1 MIGTKD
7 IRRSHSVAWILAALL
22 GMSGILSAIAPAAL
36 HGLALHHYG
45 AKVDATTGANFC
57 DLLSGDTCQ
66 LGQRSSVAGGFGE
79 FGPPGVAVSPT
90 GNLYIADSAADR
102 IQEVT
107 ATGKFVLMFGK
118 DVNETTG
125 GNVCTQA
132 EVEAG
137 AKCKTGGTGEEAGA
151 FIGVESVAVDPVSGN
166 VYVAESWFGNNRV
179 DEFTAS
185 GKFVLTI
192 GEHVNATTGANL
204 CTQVEVE
211 AGETC
216 KGAPVGGESGEH
228 GALLMLE
235 GGNEIAAGGPKDI
248 LYVGTYHRVQ
258 EFNATGSWVGEISL
272 TGISEGS
279 LATAKALAVD
289 QVTGDVY
296 LVYPQ
301 NNETPAGIV
310 YEFPEAGGAPLK
322 EFTLTP
328 RQAGATVNVESI
340 ALDANGHLIVAELES
355 GSWFGSLLSATSGNR
370 LAEFPILPA
379 VLPAGLFPSITPAL
393 AFHSGELEFYGV
405 APWRREIVGYAFR
418 EGAEVLAK
426 PASCSE
432 GAAQESSVTFDCTLK
447 AEVNPSGVSE
457 TEAWFRWATNPAL
470 GGPGTQETAKQPLAT
485 GNALVSVNAGLE
497 GLLPAATYYYA
508 VAAEDKNF
516 KPPIPA
522 ITSETVLV
530 KTPVVPPVIVG
541 PPSALFVKSSSTV
554 MSAELNPENTN
565 TEYFFEYGQG
575 EQLAKCTGSLAIKKE
590 CVGVALTPAVSSNI
604 YGKIGSTQ
612 EVVGLQSNTVYHYR
626 FTAVAEKGAGAR
638 TQGPE
643 GEFTT
648 AHAPEPFAE
657 TGAPNGIT
665 ATTASISGKV
675 TPDGQPAV
683 YSFELGV
690 YNGAGTQYGT
700 VFSGSAGE
708 GTSPVNEELS
718 LSGLQPG
725 TTYAY
730 RIAISSGYVKGLTNT
745 LQGLPR
751 TFTTAGLPSVLVR
764 PSLIPQLPT
773 PKISFPCKSGFEHN
787 KHGVCVKSKKSKNA
801 KNRKVKPRHRRRSR
815 GR

>member
-1 MIGTKD
+1 MIGTRET
-7 IRRSHSVAWILAALL
+7 RRSHSVVAVVAVVAGVSSIFCASASALL
-22 GMSGILSAIAPAAL
+22 HNIVLS
-36 HGLALHHYG
+36 HYG

-57 DLLSGDTCQ
+57 GPLSGDTCQ
-66 LGQRSSVAGGFGE
+66 LGQHSSVGGGFAE
-79 FGPPGVAVSPT
+79 TSPTGVAVSQQT
-90 GNLYIADSAADR
+90 GNLYIADIQNNR

-125 GNVCTQA
+125 GNICTQT

-137 AKCKTGGTGEEAGA
+137 AKCKAGELGEEAGA
-151 FIGVESVAVDPVSGN
+151 FIDAESVAVDPVSGN
-166 VYVAESWFGNNRV
+166 VYVAESLFGNNRV
-179 DEFTAS
+179 DKFTGS
-185 GKFVLTI
+185 GKFILMI
-192 GEHVNATTGANL
+192 GEHVNANTGANL

-216 KGAPVGGESGEH
+216 KGAPFGGIGSSEH
-228 GALLMLE
+228 GALVILV
-235 GGNEIAAGGPKDI
+235 GGNDIAAGGPKDI
-248 LYVGTYHRVQ
+248 LYVGTEHRVQ
-258 EFNATGSWVGEISL
+258 EFDATGSWVGEISL
-272 TGISEGS
+272 SGISEGG

-289 QVTGDVY
+289 QVTGNVY

-301 NNETPAGIV
+301 VEGAPAGVV
-310 YEFPEAGGAPLK
+310 YEFPEAGSTPLK

-328 RQAGATVNVESI
+328 RQVGATVDVESI
-340 ALDANGHLIVAELES
+340 ALDANGHLIVAEHES
-355 GSWFGSLLSATSGNR
+355 GSWFGSLLSATTGSR
-370 LAEFPILPA
+370 LAEFPIPSA
-379 VLPAGLFPSITPAL
+379 SPRVSITPAL
-393 AFHSGELEFYGV
+393 AFSGSGELEFYVV
-405 APWRREIVGYAFR
+405 APERREIVGYAIR
-418 EGAEVLAK
+418 EGAEVVAK
-426 PASCSE
+426 PANCSE

-457 TEAWFRWATNPAL
+457 TEAWFKWATNPTL
-470 GGPGTQETAKQPLAT
+470 GGTGAQETAKQPLAT
-485 GNALVSVNAGLE
+485 GNALVPVNAGLE
-497 GLLPAATYYYA
+497 GLLPDETYYYA
-508 VAAEDKNF
+508 VAADDKNF

-522 ITSETVLV
+522 ITSETLLV

-541 PPSALFVKSSSTV
+541 PPSALFVKSSSV
-554 MSAELNPENTN
+554 DMSAELNPENTS

-612 EVVGLQSNTVYHYR
+612 EVVGLQSSTVYHYR

-730 RIAISSGYVKGLTNT
+730 RITISSGYVKGVTNT

-751 TFTTAGLPSVLVR
+751 TFTTAGVPSVLVR
-764 PSLIPQLPT
+764 PALIPQLPT
-773 PKISFPCKSGFEHN
+773 PKISFPCRSGFEHN
-787 KHGVCVKSKKSKNA
+787 KHGVCVKSKKSKKA
-801 KNRKVKPRHRRRSR
+801 KNRKVKTRHRRRSR